1 MLAQW
6 SVCVALS
13 LERLS
18 LLKGMPNRFAENK
31 EIDSCT
37 KVRIGMHGSYPIREE
52 KCFKTFWC

>member
-1 MLAQW
+1 MV
-6 SVCVALS
+6 SVYGFKLGEDLVIKRHA
-13 LERLS
+13 
-18 LLKGMPNRFAENK
+18 KRFAENK